1 MPQTLEYKKL
11 IITFEKWLTT
21 LEYAKSTIYCSVNYV
36 RDFLQWIEKNNHTI
50 RHLAQQNIQQYQVH
64 LQQRSNKRH
73 GGSLSKNYI
82 ISNINALKR
91 FARYLKVTGKPG
103 FEVDVEIE
111 REQVNEKQILTPQ
124 EINKLYTTCEN
135 NNLGQR
141 DRAMLSIFYGCGLRR
156 SEGVN
161 LDVKDINITGRLVH
175 VRHGKNYRQ
184 RYVPM
189 SNQVTEH
196 LQHYI
201 HNARAKML
209 ETNYKKQDALF
220 TSYRATRLCGNTL
233 TNSLQKLIKTANIN
247 KTIGLHS
254 LRHSIATHLL
264 QSGMPMEDVSRF
276 LGHKSLESTQIYT
289 RVVNFE
295 F

>member
-233 TNSLQKLIKTANIN
+233 TNSLQKLIKIANIN